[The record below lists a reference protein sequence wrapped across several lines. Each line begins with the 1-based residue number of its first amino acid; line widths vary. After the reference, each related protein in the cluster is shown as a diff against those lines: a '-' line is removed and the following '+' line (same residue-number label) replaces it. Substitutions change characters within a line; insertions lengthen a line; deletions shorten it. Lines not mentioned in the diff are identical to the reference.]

1 MWRYVLPSDRL
12 DICERIERLRSILPL
27 VSEPRHRELIKSL
40 IAHLESRRDARSPA
54 RCVAA

>member
-1 MWRYVLPSDRL
+1 VPSARL

-27 VSEPRHRELIKSL
+27 VSEPRHRELIMSL